1 MKNELLSVLLYFM
14 ALFCAHAQEGKL
26 LTANQELSSSMINQI
41 YQDRE
46 GIIWISTEDGLN
58 RYDGS
63 KFTIY
68 RNDEDVPSSLISNYV
83 RQTFEDT
90 KGRFFIATLNGIQLY
105 NRDYGT
111 FYQFPLQ
118 FEQGE
123 MLHANISCIAERNN
137 GDILIGSSG
146 HGIFRL
152 AKQRDSLVFKQD
164 LSLCSD
170 YFINHLYE
178 DKKGRLWITT
188 SSGIIQVNQT
198 GTSNHYLKE
207 SIPERLTCVCEDVLG
222 TIYAGSLQ
230 EGLFV
235 FDEKNNQF
243 TPVPNTRNL
252 KIKSLYIANQE
263 EIYIGT
269 DGEGMKTYNIFQKK
283 VTDNKLNVTSIDF
296 NKAKVHTI
304 LKDYQGN
311 TWLGCF
317 QKGVIIIPAITN
329 GFHYIGHKSATSNS
343 IGSCCIMSI
352 CRDEEGFLWV
362 GTDSDGLYV
371 THPNGTQ
378 KAHYPYL
385 TGNVPAT
392 IMSLYEDSNND
403 LWIGTYQQGLFR
415 KRNHSTHFEQIA
427 IPTSSGNKQTSIYS
441 IVEDQ
446 YKQLWIGAMGDGLYK
461 IDLKTGKAYTMPYVT
476 TGFEY
481 TPQKDVLHNRWIN
494 CLLHSSDNK
503 LYFGTFDGFGCL
515 DIKTE
520 NFVSTYDENRLL
532 PGEVIYSLYEDHERN
547 IWIGTDYGMKRFNPE
562 TKEIKVYTTKNG
574 LPGNSISGITADA
587 DGHLWIS
594 TSFGLSRF
602 HIASETFVNVYASDG
617 LQGNEFT
624 KRAIYKGKRGEI
636 NIGGTE
642 GVTFFNPKEI
652 TNPGKKPWLRISDF
666 YLFGT
671 PVRKGTLS
679 GGTPI
684 TSSKISQAEE
694 FRLSHQD
701 NSFSIEFSAMEFYN
715 PEHIQYLYNLNNK
728 GWASL
733 QPGSNRISFSNVEPG
748 TYHFQV
754 KAKEYTTFSDTI
766 EFKIIITPPWYAT
779 WWARCIYAILFCLI
793 LAGIVWQIRHRYRT
807 RQQMLEHQHA
817 EEINEAKLQFFINIS
832 HEIRTPMTL
841 ITSPLQKLI
850 SKDSDVERQQTY
862 RLIHRNA
869 ERILSL
875 INQLMDIRKIDK
887 GQMVLKFKEM
897 DIVPFIKDVVS
908 VFEYQA
914 KSKEITL
921 SFTSQDDECKA
932 WIDRKNFDKII
943 FNLLSNAIKYTPQ
956 GGHVQLMLSTG
967 KNPHAS
973 NTALQHYLELQVK
986 DNGIGVNEE
995 EIHRIFDRFYQIRNN
1010 QNNSSVGTG
1019 IGLHLTRSLVELHQG
1034 EIIARNNEDGKGCSF
1049 YVRIPLGKAH
1059 ISPEHLDET
1068 AEPMSNLTPDIA
1080 EVKETPVTEVST
1092 ETDSPIRTKSKH
1104 RILVVEDDEEIRH
1117 YLCKELGGDF
1127 HVQECNNGKD
1137 ALSLILRKA
1146 PDLVISDIMMPEM
1159 DGITLCR
1166 KIKQNVNV
1174 NHVPV
1179 ILLTAKTRE
1188 EDTVEGLQ
1196 QGADAYIAKPFNIEI
1211 LRQTAMNLIKGRE
1224 LLKNNFSG
1232 NQVQEEKVTKIQAE
1246 SPDERLLNRVMKVIN
1261 ENMGNANLNVEM
1273 IASEV
1278 GISRVHLHR
1287 KLKELTNQSTRDF
1300 IRNVRLK
1307 QAAALLS
1314 EKKHSV
1320 SEVAA
1325 LTGFPNIAYFSTAF
1339 KELFGISPSGY
1350 MNRNLEEK

>member
-1 MKNELLSVLLYFM
+1 MKNGLLSVILYLM

-26 LTANQELSSSMINQI
+26 LTVNQELSSSMINHI

-63 KFTIY
+63 KFSIF
-68 RNDEDVPSSLISNYV
+68 RNDEDASSSLISNYI

-90 KGRFFIATLNGIQLY
+90 KGRFFIATLTGIQLY
-105 NRDYGT
+105 DRDSRV
-111 FYQFPLQ
+111 FYHIPLL

-123 MLHANISCIAERNN
+123 SLSANIYCIIERNN
-137 GDILIGSSG
+137 GDILIGSAG

-152 AKQRDSLVFKQD
+152 THQGDSLLFKQD
-164 LSLCSD
+164 LSICPD

-178 DKKGRLWITT
+178 DKRGRLWITA
-188 SSGIIQVNQT
+188 SSGIIQINQS
-198 GTSNHYLKE
+198 GVSNHYLKE
-207 SIPERLTCVCEDVLG
+207 SIPERLSCVCEDVRG
-222 TIYAGSLQ
+222 KIYAGSLQ

-235 FDEKNNQF
+235 YDEKNDSF
-243 TPVPNTRNL
+243 TPVPDTHTL
-252 KIKSLYIANQE
+252 AIKSLYIANQE

-269 DGEGMKTYNIFQKK
+269 DGEGMKTYNIFQEKI
-283 VTDNKLNVTSIDF
+283 TDTKLNVTSIDF
-296 NKAKVHTI
+296 NKAKVHSI
-304 LKDYQGN
+304 IRDNQGN

-317 QKGVIIIPAITN
+317 QKGVIILPAITN

-352 CRDEEGFLWV
+352 CRNSEGNLWI
-362 GTDSDGLYV
+362 GTDSDGLYL
-371 THPNGTQ
+371 TDPNGKK
-378 KAHYPYL
+378 KAHYPNL
-385 TGNVPAT
+385 QGKSPAT
-392 IMSLYEDSNND
+392 VMSLYEDSNHD
-403 LWIGTYQQGLFR
+403 LWIGTFQQGLFR
-415 KRNHSTHFEQIA
+415 KRQNSNLFEQIYL
-427 IPTSSGNKQTSIYS
+427 PTQTNNKQTNIYS
-441 IVEDQ
+441 IVEDK
-446 YKQLWIGAMGDGLYK
+446 YKQLWVGAMGDGLYK
-461 IDLKTGKAYTMPYVT
+461 IDLKTGKTYNMPYIPNGLSFT
-476 TGFEY
+476 AE
-481 TPQKDVLHNRWIN
+481 KNVLSNRWIN
-494 CLLHSSDNK
+494 CLLYSSNDK
-503 LYFGTFDGFGCL
+503 LYFGTFDGFGCM

-520 NFVSTYDENRLL
+520 NFVSTYGINRIL
-532 PGEVIYSLYEDHERN
+532 PGEVIYSLYEDHDRN
-547 IWIGTDYGMKRFNPE
+547 IWIGTDYGMKRFNPD

-574 LPGNSISGITADA
+574 LPGNSISAITADA

-602 HIASETFVNVYASDG
+602 HIASETFVNFYASDG

-624 KRAIYKGKRGEI
+624 KRAVYKGKRGEI
-636 NIGGTE
+636 NFGGTE

-652 TNPGKKPWLRISDF
+652 TNPGKKPQLRISDF
-666 YLFGT
+666 YLFGNAIW
-671 PVRKGTLS
+671 KGMLS
-679 GGTPI
+679 GGKAI
-684 TSSKISQAEE
+684 TSTKISQTEV
-694 FRLSHQD
+694 FHLSHQD
-701 NSFSIEFSAMEFYN
+701 NSFSIEFSAMEFYD
-715 PEHIQYLYNLNNK
+715 PERIQYLYNLNNN
-728 GWASL
+728 GWVSL
-733 QPGSNRISFSNVEPG
+733 QPGNNRISFSNVEPG
-748 TYHFQV
+748 TYHFIV
-754 KAKEYTTFSDTI
+754 KAKEYSNYSDII
-766 EFKIIITPPWYAT
+766 EFSIVITPPWYAT
-779 WWARCIYAILFCLI
+779 WWARCVYGILFCFI
-793 LAGIVWQIRHRYRT
+793 LAGLIWQIRHRYRT
-807 RQQMLEHQHA
+807 HQQMLEHQHA

-850 SKDSDVERQQTY
+850 SKDKDEERQQTY

-887 GQMVLKFKEM
+887 GQMRLKFKEM
-897 DIVPFIKDVVS
+897 DIIPFVKDVVS

-914 KSKEITL
+914 KSKDITL
-921 SFTSQDDECKA
+921 EFTCTTNELRA

-943 FNLLSNAIKYTPQ
+943 FNLLSNAIKYTPK
-956 GGHVQLMLSTG
+956 GGNIQLLLSTG
-967 KNPHAS
+967 KDSNAS
-973 NTALQHYLELQVK
+973 NPALQNYLELQVK

-1059 ISPEHLDET
+1059 ISPELLDET
-1068 AEPMSNLTPDIA
+1068 VEPMSNLTPEIA
-1080 EVKETPVTEVST
+1080 EVKETPVAEVST
-1092 ETDSPIRTKSKH
+1092 EPDSPTRSKSKH

-1137 ALSLILRKA
+1137 ALSLILKKA

-1196 QGADAYIAKPFNIEI
+1196 QGADAYITKPFNIEI

-1232 NQVQEEKVTKIQAE
+1232 NQVQVKKVTKIQAE

-1307 QAAALLS
+1307 QAATLLS

>member
-1 MKNELLSVLLYFM
+1 
-14 ALFCAHAQEGKL
+14 
-26 LTANQELSSSMINQI
+26 
-41 YQDRE
+41 
-46 GIIWISTEDGLN
+46 
-58 RYDGS
+58 
-63 KFTIY
+63 
-68 RNDEDVPSSLISNYV
+68 
-83 RQTFEDT
+83 
-90 KGRFFIATLNGIQLY
+90 
-105 NRDYGT
+105 
-111 FYQFPLQ
+111 
-118 FEQGE
+118 
-123 MLHANISCIAERNN
+123 
-137 GDILIGSSG
+137 
-146 HGIFRL
+146 
-152 AKQRDSLVFKQD
+152 
-164 LSLCSD
+164 
-170 YFINHLYE
+170 
-178 DKKGRLWITT
+178 
-188 SSGIIQVNQT
+188 
-198 GTSNHYLKE
+198 
-207 SIPERLTCVCEDVLG
+207 
-222 TIYAGSLQ
+222 
-230 EGLFV
+230 
-235 FDEKNNQF
+235 
-243 TPVPNTRNL
+243 
-252 KIKSLYIANQE
+252 
-263 EIYIGT
+263 
-269 DGEGMKTYNIFQKK
+269 
-283 VTDNKLNVTSIDF
+283 
-296 NKAKVHTI
+296 
-304 LKDYQGN
+304 
-311 TWLGCF
+311 
-317 QKGVIIIPAITN
+317 
-329 GFHYIGHKSATSNS
+329 
-343 IGSCCIMSI
+343 
-352 CRDEEGFLWV
+352 
-362 GTDSDGLYV
+362 
-371 THPNGTQ
+371 
-378 KAHYPYL
+378 
-385 TGNVPAT
+385 
-392 IMSLYEDSNND
+392 MSLYEDSNND

-520 NFVSTYDENRLL
+520 NFVSTYSENRIL
-532 PGEVIYSLYEDHERN
+532 PGELIYSLYEDHERN

-602 HIASETFVNVYASDG
+602 HIATETFVNFYASDG

-728 GWASL
+728 GWVSL

-921 SFTSQDDECKA
+921 SFTSQDDELKA

-1068 AEPMSNLTPDIA
+1068 AEPMSNLTPEIA